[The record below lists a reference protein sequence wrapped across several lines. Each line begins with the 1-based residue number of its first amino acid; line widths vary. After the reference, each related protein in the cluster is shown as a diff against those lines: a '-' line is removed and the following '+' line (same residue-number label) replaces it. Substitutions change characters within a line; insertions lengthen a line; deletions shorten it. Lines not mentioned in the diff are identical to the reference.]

1 MKIRIKKTNPS
12 AIIPRRAKPGDSG
25 LDLHAHLPGGAAWLP
40 PAGRLTIPTGIAIE
54 LPEGYEAQVRPRS
67 GLAARHG
74 IVGVLGTIDN
84 GYRGEIGIVLISHS
98 SYGEVIQDGDRIAQL
113 VVCPVAYPEV
123 EEVSELSETERG
135 VAGFGSTGL
144 NG

>member
-1 MKIRIKKTNPS
+1 
-12 AIIPRRAKPGDSG
+12 
-25 LDLHAHLPGGAAWLP
+25 
-40 PAGRLTIPTGIAIE
+40 RLTIPTGIAIE

-84 GYRGEIGIVLISHS
+84 GYRGEIGVILVSQS
-98 SYGEVIQDGDRIAQL
+98 FYGEVIQDGDRIAQL